1 MRDHYEVL
9 GVNENAEQSE
19 IRKAYSQLIRKYNP
33 EKFPNEY
40 AEIRGAYEV
49 LGNEKLRQE
58 YDANKQHGTEINKHL
73 EIADELFANEEYNE
87 AIIHY
92 KKALILNK
100 NLYNAANML
109 SLCYYNTDRVEE
121 AITILENTLKRC
133 SDVALFYSN
142 CATYYLALDNA
153 EKAEE
158 YYLKALEIEPV
169 NLTIVKALTEIY
181 NSHDVKRYDDSIR
194 IINKAI
200 DFDEEETFQ
209 DFEFLFELAKTYVLK
224 NDIDNFNKVIERIYE
239 TVDDDN
245 QLNFAAAEF
254 GRFALDLY
262 NSEVY
267 KYARVFAEGALKFGS
282 VNQDLDEMLRE
293 LHDKS
298 KTFDEAYSMWS
309 LLISDKEIHDSVK
322 GPIYYYLFPDEDE
335 QQHSKD
341 FGENIDALFCAVK
354 TAPDVLV
361 DSIEKIRDGYPLLYN
376 YRKEIY
382 EPLYESAK
390 TRLRDLECFSRLAD
404 DSSIAYPFKRL
415 AAAWMDDNED
425 SELYKEI
432 IDEIGRCTIKEAGDS
447 ISFMKQL
454 YTPIYEMNAE
464 YLDELLQKCKDNGY
478 GRTPPSKPSSSSGGC
493 YITTAACLALGKPDD
508 CYELQMFRSF
518 RDNWLAAQDDGEF
531 LINEYYRTAPHVV
544 ESINA
549 RSDSHSV
556 FMKIWSDYLSKCLH
570 FIETRQMDEC
580 KKLYMKMFN
589 EVVIAVRTY
598 EKYGE

>member
-224 NDIDNFNKVIERIYE
+224 YDIDEFNKVIERIFE
-239 TVDDDN
+239 TVNDDS

-254 GRFALDLY
+254 GRFALELY
-262 NSEVY
+262 NSEIY
-267 KYARVFAEGALKFGS
+267 SYATIFAEGALKFGTI
-282 VNQDLDEMLRE
+282 DPELEEMLRE
-293 LHDKS
+293 LLNKS
-298 KTFDEAYSMWS
+298 KMFDDAYSMWES
-309 LLISDKEIHDSVK
+309 LYNDEEINATVK
-322 GPIYYYLFPDEDE
+322 GPIYFFLFPNDDE
-335 QQHSKD
+335 QQQNTD
-341 FGENIDALFCAVK
+341 FKENIDVLIGAINS
-354 TAPDVLV
+354 APEVLV
-361 DSIEKIRDGYPLLYN
+361 GSIEKIRDKYPLLYD

-382 EPLYESAK
+382 EPLYEDAK
-390 TRLRDLECFSRLAD
+390 KRLRDVEYFTKLAKD
-404 DSSIAYPFKRL
+404 PSIAYPFKRL
-415 AAAWMDDNED
+415 AAAWMDDEED
-425 SELYKEI
+425 RKLFGEI
-432 IDEIGRCTIKEAGDS
+432 IDEINSLTIKEVGDT
-447 ISFMKQL
+447 ICLIKQL
-454 YTPIYEMNAE
+454 YSPIYEMNAE
-464 YLDELLQKCKDNGY
+464 YLDGLLNTCKENGY
-478 GRTPPSKPSSSSGGC
+478 GRTQPSKPSSSSGGC

-518 RDNWLAAQDDGEF
+518 RDNWLAAQDDGES